1 MRMTTGLFLAS
12 FLGWLPAANA
22 EEIRM
27 IGQSVM
33 YSTNTILSNV
43 INSRSHHTLIKA
55 MKSVKL
61 AQPLM
66 KRGAFT
72 IFAPD
77 DAAFAALPE
86 AYAARLFE
94 HVNRDQLARV
104 LACHIVAGNELAGK
118 RLSDTLKEGESIESQ
133 TLGGCM
139 LTISRKNGKFFVS
152 GSAGSIV
159 SITEPDIAQSNGMIQ
174 IIDQVLVP
182 AS

>member
-1 MRMTTGLFLAS
+1 MRMRTGLLLAS
-12 FLGWLPAANA
+12 LLGWVPAVNA

-33 YSTNTILSNV
+33 YSANTILSNV
-43 INSRSHHTLIKA
+43 INSRTHRTLIKA
-55 MKSVKL
+55 IKSVKL

-104 LACHIVAGNELAGK
+104 LACHIVAGNDMAGK
-118 RLSDTLKEGESIESQ
+118 RLSDLIADGQSLEIQ
-133 TLGGCM
+133 TLGGCP
-139 LTISRKNGKFFVS
+139 LIVSRNNGKFLVTGSDGVS
-152 GSAGSIV
+152 AE
-159 SITEPDIAQSNGMIQ
+159 ITAVDVAQSNGMIQ
-174 IIDQVLVP
+174 VINHVMM
-182 AS
+182 SSN

>member
-1 MRMTTGLFLAS
+1 
-12 FLGWLPAANA
+12 
-22 EEIRM
+22 M

-33 YSTNTILSNV
+33 YSANTILSNV
-43 INSRSHHTLIKA
+43 INSRTHRTLIKA
-55 MKSVKL
+55 IKSVKL

-104 LACHIVAGNELAGK
+104 LACHIVAGNDMAGK
-118 RLSDTLKEGESIESQ
+118 RLSDLIADGQSLEIQ
-133 TLGGCM
+133 TLGGCP
-139 LTISRKNGKFFVS
+139 LIVSRNNGKFLVTGSDGVS
-152 GSAGSIV
+152 AE
-159 SITEPDIAQSNGMIQ
+159 ITAVDVAQSISRGGGKAQ
-174 IIDQVLVP
+174 QAAHRAEAGGLKLP
-182 AS
+182 YAQFEKL